1 MTIILS
7 CAYNCDNVVSVKHV
21 QLRQTI
27 GSKYAVDFN
36 KYKIFKR
43 CLSVVCAYEVNLIFL

>member
-27 GSKYAVDFN
+27 GSKYVVDL
-36 KYKIFKR
+36 YKIFKR